1 MFEKGSHKIEIAT
14 SSVEFDIALLPV
26 GTSPYPSAYQKKS
39 LYIQGLWKLL
49 KSGGSKPKKWGSKP
63 DFGQYLSIIH

>member
-26 GTSPYPSAYQKKS
+26 GASPYPSAMHLYQ
-39 LYIQGLWKLL
+39 LL
-49 KSGGSKPKKWGSKP
+49 A
-63 DFGQYLSIIH
+63 